1 MVQFVGFGVGL
12 AVCMLLD
19 DQGRHGTSL
28 NSVIKGGVIH
38 DAIS

>member
-19 DQGRHGTSL
+19 DQY
-28 NSVIKGGVIH
+28 
-38 DAIS
+38 ISGDTGLVYTL

>member
-19 DQGRHGTSL
+19 D
-28 NSVIKGGVIH
+28 
-38 DAIS
+38 